1 MSSKFVFRF
10 LFILFSSLLTA
21 QRRFWGLLLLLC
33 GESIFGLLGVCV
45 VSFILHF
52 PSKAISCGLLVL
64 LCGESVFVNVGC
76 LCACL
81 CFNLDI
87 SFIFFALN
95 PLKRFRLDFFF
106 FCARESFWSVFGVC
120 VVSFYFLRFSP
131 PKPISWD
138 FSFFCVGGCLCACFC
153 FDLDISFIFFALNPL
168 KRFRLDFFFFCARE
182 SILVYFWCLRCFIL
196 FSSLFPPKAISWDF
210 SFFCVGGS
218 FLADVGYSICV
229 VSFYFLRFCHLHPDF
244 ACWSSPRVGVGV
256 GPNSLN
262 LGLGLGFNPNPN
274 PVLRGWGG
282 VSPDSGTR
290 GWGWG

>member
-1 MSSKFVFRF
+1 MEKAFLVF
-10 LFILFSSLLTA
+10 
-21 QRRFWGLLLLLC
+21 W
-33 GESIFGLLGVCV
+33 
-45 VSFILHF
+45 
-52 PSKAISCGLLVL
+52 
-64 LCGESVFVNVGC
+64 VFV
-76 LCACL
+76 L
-81 CFNLDI
+81 FH
-87 SFIFFALN
+87 SFFAF
-95 PLKRFRLDFFF
+95 PRKRFRVDFFF
-106 FCARESFWSVFGVC
+106 FCVEKAFLSMLGVC
-120 VVSFYFLRFSP
+120 VLVCVSTW
-131 PKPISWD
+131 I
-138 FSFFCVGGCLCACFC
+138 
-153 FDLDISFIFFALNPL
+153 ISFIFFALNPL

-182 SILVYFWCLRCFIL
+182 SIFVYFWCLHCFIL

-218 FLADVGYSICV
+218 FLVDVGYSICV

-274 PVLRGWGG
+274 PGLRGWGG